1 MAVLARGGNSC
12 DRPEISMKD
21 RAKNARGWIR
31 AVSKTR
37 QYLEAFAEN
46 AEQTARRE
54 QTIQKNIDRAD
65 KAGGGSKRKP
75 EAMQAGAR
83 AYPTSFPKQHLEK
96 PGLEA
101 ELELRPMYQAP
112 YYKG

>member
-1 MAVLARGGNSC
+1 M
-12 DRPEISMKD
+12 
-21 RAKNARGWIR
+21 
-31 AVSKTR
+31 SKTHLR
-37 QYLEAFAEN
+37 LEAFAEN

-65 KAGGGSKRKP
+65 KAGGGKDKS

-101 ELELRPMYQAP
+101 EPAAEPEP
-112 YYKG
+112 VD